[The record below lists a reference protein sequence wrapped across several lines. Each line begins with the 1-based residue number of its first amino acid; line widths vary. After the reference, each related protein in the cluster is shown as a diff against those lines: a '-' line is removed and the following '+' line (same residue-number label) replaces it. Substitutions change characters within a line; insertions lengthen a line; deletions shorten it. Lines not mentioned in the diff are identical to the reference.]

1 MKLVVGLGNPGRQY
15 AQSRHNT
22 GFMAVD
28 LAAGQLGI
36 KLDKTFMRAIVGQGL
51 YKGEKI
57 ILAKPQTYMNLSGE
71 AVVKLL
77 NWYKLSAGD
86 MTVIYDDMDLEPGK
100 IKVRHRGGDGG
111 HRGLASI
118 INLLGT
124 GDFNRLRIG
133 IGRPSERGPDVV
145 NWVLGRPSPEET
157 SAINLALET
166 VPNVLWEIVENGV
179 GAAMNKYNGMTAV

>member
-28 LAAGQLGI
+28 VVADQLGI

-51 YKGEKI
+51 HKGEKI

-86 MTVIYDDMDLEPGK
+86 MTVIYDEMDLEPGK
-100 IKVRHRGGDGG
+100 IKVRQRGGDGG

-133 IGRPSERGPDVV
+133 IGRPAEKGPDVV
-145 NWVLGRPSPEET
+145 NWVLGRPNPEDT
-157 SAINLALET
+157 GAINRALES
-166 VPNVLWEIVENGV
+166 VPEVLWEIVEHGV
-179 GAAMNKYNGMTAV
+179 GAAMNKYNGMAAV

>member
-1 MKLVVGLGNPGRQY
+1 MVGLGNPGRQY

-28 LAAGQLGI
+28 VIADQLGI

-51 YKGEKI
+51 HKGEKI

-86 MTVIYDDMDLEPGK
+86 MTVIYDEMDLEPGK
-100 IKVRHRGGDGG
+100 IKVRQRGGDGG

-133 IGRPSERGPDVV
+133 IGRPAEKGPDVV
-145 NWVLGRPSPEET
+145 NWVLGRPNPEDT
-157 SAINLALET
+157 GAINRALEN
-166 VPNVLWEIVENGV
+166 VPEVLWEIVEHGV
-179 GAAMNKYNGMTAV
+179 GAAMNKYNGMAAV